1 MLSQRMNSAPMPPGL
16 ADAKRVA
23 RLEAEARAGR
33 WESSTGALALAEV
46 VERVV
51 QLGRYAVEAAPA
63 ALAAVAPPA
72 EEAPPR
78 TSSAVS
84 PSASAEKAA
93 RPPPGVEEEGAP
105 VGEEQELLMG
115 AEAAAEEEA
124 FAAVAPP
131 AEEALPR
138 TSSAVSPSASAEKAA
153 RPPPG
158 VEEEGA
164 PVGEESR
171 LGAEGAAEGSS
182 STEDAAAEPSAGANF
197 AKKQSMTS
205 SNDIMTH
212 AMMCCEAGEGAHCFA
227 SLQAREGVGEQRAP
241 QATEQRTSSRR
252 FVPGHRGSRMASTAG
267 PPPK

>member
-72 EEAPPR
+72 EEAP
-78 TSSAVS
+78 
-84 PSASAEKAA
+84 
-93 RPPPGVEEEGAP
+93 
-105 VGEEQELLMG
+105 
-115 AEAAAEEEA
+115 
-124 FAAVAPP
+124 
-131 AEEALPR
+131 PR